1 MPEGKKI
8 LIVEDDKF
16 LSSLVK
22 SRLEKDGFTVLQV
35 FDGEEAINFLD
46 KDQPDL
52 IVLDMIMPKVPGFE
66 ILEKISADPQ
76 LSGIPVIVL
85 TNLGQESDVVKAKR
99 LGATEYFV
107 KARVSIDDIVQRI
120 KSLLS
125 QQ

>member
-1 MPEGKKI
+1 MPEAKKV
-8 LIVEDDKF
+8 LIIEDDKF

-22 SRLEKDGFTVLQV
+22 SRLEKDGYIAFQA

-52 IVLDMIMPKVPGFE
+52 IVLDMIMPKVQGFE
-66 ILEKISADPQ
+66 ILEKLSTDPQ

-85 TNLGQESDVVKAKR
+85 TNLGQESDMVKAKR

-107 KARVSIDDIVQRI
+107 KVKVSIDDLVQRI
-120 KSLLS
+120 KALLP